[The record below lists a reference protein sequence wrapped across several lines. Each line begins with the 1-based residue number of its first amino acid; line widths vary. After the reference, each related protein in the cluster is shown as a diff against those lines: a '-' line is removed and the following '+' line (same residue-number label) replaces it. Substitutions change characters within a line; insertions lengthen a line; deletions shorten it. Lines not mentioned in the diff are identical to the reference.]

1 MRYPFRLAI
10 VELLGNAAG
19 LRSRAPLQGGNR
31 GGNCMRLMVLTV
43 MGLIGGL
50 GLVAAIVALPV
61 MAEKGPL
68 RTTLVAHLGG
78 GQEKQVPGGGDPDG
92 RGRAV
97 VKVFEEQLC
106 GRVETSSI
114 ESSSLKA
121 TINLGMSG
129 EVGRTV
135 ANLQERAAKTP
146 LAECT
151 TPTTTTTTPTTGTIT
166 ATTGTTTGT
175 TGTTTGTTTPTTGT
189 TTSTTG
195 ATGAQ
200 QTGTTTTG
208 DSTTVSQTNLSQS
221 TASPTASA
229 SASASPSA
237 SASTSPSASASA
249 SAASK
254 SAAST
259 SRATL
264 HEHTGGCV
272 EVPRALSLELLEHPT
287 RFYVDVTNEQ
297 YPEGAIRGQL
307 HKKSGADE
315 HRSGDVHHRSGNGD
329 D

>member
-1 MRYPFRLAI
+1 MRYPFRLAN

-19 LRSRAPLQGGNR
+19 LRSHAPLQGGNR
-31 GGNCMRLMVLTV
+31 GGSCMRLMVLTV
-43 MGLIGGL
+43 MGIIGGL

-106 GRVETSSI
+106 ARAETSAI

-129 EVGRTV
+129 EKGPTV
-135 ANLQERAAKTP
+135 ANLQERAARTP
-146 LAECT
+146 LAE
-151 TPTTTTTTPTTGTIT
+151 TTTG
-166 ATTGTTTGT
+166 TTGTTTGT

-195 ATGAQ
+195 ATGSQ
-200 QTGTTTTG
+200 QTGTTTTTG
-208 DSTTVSQTNLSQS
+208 DSTSPQATTTAQSTTVSQSSLSQS
-221 TASPTASA
+221 TASPTANA

-237 SASTSPSASASA
+237 SAASASASA
-249 SAASK
+249 SAAST
-254 SAAST
+254 STAST
-259 SRATL
+259 S
-264 HEHTGGCV
+264 
-272 EVPRALSLELLEHPT
+272 SS
-287 RFYVDVTNEQ
+287 NI
-297 YPEGAIRGQL
+297 PE
-307 HKKSGADE
+307 
-315 HRSGDVHHRSGNGD
+315 NT
-329 D
+329 

>member
-1 MRYPFRLAI
+1 MRYPFRLAN
-10 VELLGNAAG
+10 VELLGNASG
-19 LRSRAPLQGGNR
+19 LRSHAPLQGGNR

-50 GLVAAIVALPV
+50 GLAAAIVSVPV

-68 RTTLVAHLGG
+68 HTTLVAHLGG
-78 GQEKQVPGGGDPDG
+78 GQEEKVPGGGDPDG
-92 RGRAV
+92 EGRAV
-97 VKVFEEQLC
+97 VKVFKEQLC
-106 GRVETSSI
+106 GRVETSAI

-129 EVGRTV
+129 EVGPTV
-135 ANLQERAAKTP
+135 ANLQERADRIP
-146 LAECT
+146 LAEST
-151 TPTTTTTTPTTGTIT
+151 TPTTTATTGTTTPTTGTIT
-166 ATTGTTTGT
+166 ATTGTTGTTTGT

-208 DSTTVSQTNLSQS
+208 DSTSSPQATTTQQSTTGSQSSLSQS

-237 SASTSPSASASA
+237 SASA
-249 SAASK
+249 

-259 SRATL
+259 STAST
-264 HEHTGGCV
+264 
-272 EVPRALSLELLEHPT
+272 
-287 RFYVDVTNEQ
+287 
-297 YPEGAIRGQL
+297 
-307 HKKSGADE
+307 
-315 HRSGDVHHRSGNGD
+315 
-329 D
+329 